1 MYSIQYIQLFSVHF
15 VFIYFKSNFIEC
27 ISSGIIILSILVRVR
42 IEYRLSRQPNK
53 HTQKRRNNALNI
65 KNYRFH
71 FLIAADVEKSS
82 YFFTF
87 FNHFW
92 VCIDSISPN
101 KKRQKRT
108 VSLFTFC
115 QANLHYS
122 HFTVILL
129 NVTWHKKVCFVR
141 EAIDA
146 GFIPFHSNRK
156 KYIL

>member
-42 IEYRLSRQPNK
+42 TEYRLSRQPNT

-82 YFFTF
+82 YF
-87 FNHFW
+87 
-92 VCIDSISPN
+92 
-101 KKRQKRT
+101 
-108 VSLFTFC
+108 SLFLIISGSVLIQFLRIKNDRSE
-115 QANLHYS
+115 QYLY
-122 HFTVILL
+122 LL
-129 NVTWHKKVCFVR
+129 FVR
-141 EAIDA
+141 PT
-146 GFIPFHSNRK
+146 FITHISQS
-156 KYIL
+156 YYLT